1 MLPRQG
7 MGVLASILLGLT
19 LLACTPWLE
28 DFLSS
33 ATDRAT
39 QEDVRQRLGQPS
51 LKAPLEGGGEIWAYH
66 MTYASYAGGAGKTSC
81 FEYRLTFDKLKVL
94 RQWDAHAC
102 GAKQAEER

>member
-1 MLPRQG
+1 MRTRQRMG
-7 MGVLASILLGLT
+7 LLVSALLGVL

-39 QEDVRQRLGQPS
+39 QEDIRQRLGQPTV
-51 LKAPLEGGGEIWAYH
+51 KTPLNGGGELWGYH

-81 FEYRLTFDKLKVL
+81 FEYRLTFDKQKVL
-94 RQWDAHAC
+94 RQWESRAC
-102 GAKQAEER
+102 EAKRSGEP